1 MLDEKRP
8 VFRNALAP
16 RMDFD
21 ARCTMSADG
30 YNTGPME
37 QATKRS
43 PLDQM
48 IQSEVV
54 DRGISDA
61 RVIAAMRAAP
71 RERFFRTDQRTRAY
85 AGRALP
91 IGHGQTISEP
101 FIVALMTERLIVEP
115 DNRVLEIGTG
125 SGYQTAI
132 LCKLAK
138 EVFTIERIKPLLD
151 EAFERL
157 MELGNRNVH
166 FRHADGTLG
175 WPEQAPFDRIIITA
189 GAPELPR
196 NLLLSQLADGGI
208 AVLPYGPQDQQ
219 MLVAVKR
226 VGNRLIE
233 TEICPCRF
241 VKLVGAEGWAEEN
254 D

>member
-1 MLDEKRP
+1 MAGAG
-8 VFRNALAP
+8 VNALAVHQK
-16 RMDFD
+16 RV
-21 ARCTMSADG
+21 
-30 YNTGPME
+30 YNAMQME
-37 QATKRS
+37 QLAKTT

-48 IQSEVV
+48 IQSEVIG
-54 DRGISDA
+54 RGISNE

-71 RERFFRTDQRTRAY
+71 RDRFFTEQQRSRAF

-101 FIVALMTERLIVEP
+101 YIVALMTDRLMIEP
-115 DNRVLEIGTG
+115 SSRVLEIGTG

-138 EVFTIERIKPLLD
+138 EVYSVERIKPLLD

-157 MELGNRNVH
+157 MELNIRNVH

-175 WPEQAPFDRIIITA
+175 WPEQAPFDRILIAA
-189 GAPELPR
+189 GAPEIPR
-196 NLLLSQLADGGI
+196 NLLLSQLIDGGV

-219 MLVAVKR
+219 TLVAIKR
-226 VGNRLIE
+226 VGQRLIE
-233 TEICPCRF
+233 TDICPCRF
-241 VKLVGAEGWAEEN
+241 VKLVGQEGWANE
-254 D
+254 DDSK

>member
-1 MLDEKRP
+1 
-8 VFRNALAP
+8 
-16 RMDFD
+16 
-21 ARCTMSADG
+21 
-30 YNTGPME
+30 ME

-48 IQSEVV
+48 IQTEVV
-54 DRGISDA
+54 DRGIRDP
-61 RVIAAMRAAP
+61 RVIAAMRAAS
-71 RERFFRTDQRTRAY
+71 RDRFFRAEQRNRAFT
-85 AGRALP
+85 GRAIP

-138 EVFTIERIKPLLD
+138 EVFTIERVKPLLD

-157 MELGNRNVH
+157 MDFGVRNVH
-166 FRHADGTLG
+166 FRHGDGTLG

-189 GAPELPR
+189 GAPQLPR
-196 NLLLSQLADGGI
+196 QLLLSQLIDGGI

-241 VKLVGAEGWAEEN
+241 VKLVGAEGWEK
-254 D
+254 DD